1 MDTGLQ
7 GLFQA
12 FSIKCVQLRK
22 AVDQGQDDLVR
33 LVDRELEPIIGDILS
48 YQGRTP
54 EEVHTQLQFIA
65 TLIREEA
72 DDKAAVIRRA
82 TAMSSLL
89 DRYILGGTVPI
100 SAGDRSPPAQVRTP
114 LQDVYDQSLFNEA
127 ILDSLPDRV
136 GVITRDYRYLFTNQI
151 NARIL
156 NRSPLSMIGCHV
168 SEFIGEESF
177 RTQAKPA
184 FDRCFA
190 GEKIDYVHHGYRN
203 KREFATRCR
212 MTPLRASNNQII
224 GAVIVLQNAEEMVV
238 LERG

>member
-33 LVDRELEPIIGDILS
+33 LVDRELEPIISDILS
-48 YQGRTP
+48 YQADTP
-54 EEVHTQLQFIA
+54 DEVHTQLQFLA

-89 DRYILGGTVPI
+89 DRYILGGTVPD
-100 SAGDRSPPAQVRTP
+100 SSMPRLAQARP
-114 LQDVYDQSLFNEA
+114 SIQDIYDQSLFNEA
-127 ILDSLPDRV
+127 ILESLPDRV
-136 GVITRDYRYLFTNQI
+136 GVITRDYRYLFTNQV
-151 NARIL
+151 NARVL
-156 NRSPLSMIGCHV
+156 NKSPLAMIGCHV
-168 SEFIGEESF
+168 AEFIGDESF
-177 RTQAKPA
+177 STQAKPA

-190 GEKIDYVHHGYRN
+190 GEKIDYVHHGSRN
-203 KREFATRCR
+203 KRDFATRCR
-212 MTPLRASNNQII
+212 MTPLRASNNQIM
-224 GAVIVLQNAEEMVV
+224 GAVIVLQSAEEMVA
-238 LERG
+238 LERS